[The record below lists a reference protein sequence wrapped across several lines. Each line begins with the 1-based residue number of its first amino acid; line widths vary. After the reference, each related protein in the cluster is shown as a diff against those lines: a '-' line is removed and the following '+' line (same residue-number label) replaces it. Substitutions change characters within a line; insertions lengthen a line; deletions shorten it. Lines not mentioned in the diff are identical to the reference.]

1 MKEYIRHYTPCGPRL
16 FIDFS
21 AEGKGGPLSYRRKL
35 LIRDA
40 IEETLFHERIFFDS
54 EVSVTLC
61 DNAHI
66 RMLNREYR
74 EKDAATD
81 VLSFPMY
88 EADELPKGGDADG
101 ETVTLGDIVLSV
113 ERAAEQ
119 AAELGHSTEREIAFL
134 CIHSTLH
141 RLGYDHERGE
151 EEDED
156 MCRRQREILLKMG
169 LGE

>member
-1 MKEYIRHYTPCGPRL
+1 
-16 FIDFS
+16 
-21 AEGKGGPLSYRRKL
+21 
-35 LIRDA
+35 
-40 IEETLFHERIFFDS
+40 
-54 EVSVTLC
+54 
-61 DNAHI
+61 
-66 RMLNREYR
+66 MLNREYR

-141 RLGYDHERGE
+141 LLGYDHERGE